1 MKLTL
6 DVENTV
12 TKRAGKLQLD
22 PYEYENELVMVGML
36 DDQGNETIVTFEHS
50 EVAPTHHGYTTV
62 QNKLNEAT
70 VLIGHNIGHDL
81 VWLWESGFR
90 YDGPVFDTMMM
101 EYLILRGV
109 KQPLSLEACA
119 LRYELD
125 TKKQDTLKAYLK
137 QGVSVRDIPHAELS
151 EYLSADLHATQQL
164 AHELRV
170 KLVGT
175 EASGMHNVAH
185 LTNQM
190 VITLA
195 KIYDRGFKVDM
206 TALEG
211 VRIAFEEE
219 RKEVL
224 LYLEGKVRELMGD
237 VPLNL
242 SSPEQ
247 LSTLIYSR
255 KPMNKSTWI
264 NKIDPYMG
272 QTAFKQ
278 LIREETDVVFKS
290 HVKRCADC
298 YGSGK
303 LRKEKKDGTPYSK
316 QSKCNSCGGNGY
328 HVIPT
333 STIGGLKFNAPNAK
347 WATANGFSTNRKN
360 LELLANSARSKGLTD
375 SLEFLEKVQRL
386 SALDTYL
393 SSFVGGIANNVKSDG
408 MLHVRL
414 NQHMTSTGR
423 LSGKEPNMQNM
434 PRGGTFPVKRVFI
447 SRFNGGKI
455 LEADFAQLEFRVAA
469 YLSQDPIAIKEVTEG
484 FDVHAYTAK
493 IITDAGQ
500 TTSRQDAKAH
510 TFAPLYGASGYGR
523 SKAEAAYYTHFT
535 EKYKG
540 IADWHNTLAKEA
552 LNTGKITTP
561 SGREFSFPDVQRNA
575 RGRISYFTQIKNYPV
590 QSFATADIVPVAL
603 QWIETLLKGNKS
615 CVVNTVHDSIVID
628 VHPEEEDQVLTA
640 IDDCNT
646 NLYMYIKQDLG
657 VDINVPLLLE
667 SKIGNNWLDIKDVA

>member
-12 TKRAGKLQLD
+12 IKREGKLQLD
-22 PYEYENELVMVGML
+22 PFEPENTLVMVGML
-36 DDQGNETIVTFEHS
+36 DDQGNETIVTFDHS
-50 EVAPTHHGYTTV
+50 EVDPTADGHTIV
-62 QNKLNEAT
+62 QSTLDNAT
-70 VLIGHNIGHDL
+70 ILIGHNIGHDL
-81 VWLWESGFR
+81 VWLWESGFK

-101 EYLILRGV
+101 EYLIQRGV

-119 LRYELD
+119 ERYELD

-137 QGVSVRDIPHAELS
+137 QGVSVRDIPHTELS

-170 KLVGT
+170 KLT
-175 EASGMHNVAH
+175 SNDSAGMYNVSY

-190 VITLA
+190 VTALS
-195 KIYDRGFKVDM
+195 KIYMRGFNVDVA
-206 TALEG
+206 ALEA
-211 VRIAFEEE
+211 VRVEFEEE

-224 LYLEGKVRELMGD
+224 AYLETRVRDLMGD

-255 KPMNKSTWI
+255 KPVNKSSWV
-264 NKIDPYMG
+264 NSYDPYMARS
-272 QTAFKQ
+272 AFKQ
-278 LIREETDVVFKS
+278 LIRDQTNVVYKS
-290 HVKRCADC
+290 YVKRCEDC

-303 LRKEKKDGTPYSK
+303 IRKEKKNGTPYTK
-316 QSKCNSCGGNGY
+316 MSKCVSCSSHGY
-328 HVIPT
+328 HVIAT
-333 STIGGLKFNAPNAK
+333 DVIGGLKFNAPDAK

-360 LELLANSARSKGLTD
+360 LAILANAARGKGLVE

-393 SSFVGGIANNVKSDG
+393 SSFIGGIANNVKPDG
-408 MLHVRL
+408 KLHVRL

-447 SRFNGGKI
+447 SRFNQGKI

-469 YLSQDPIAIKEVTEG
+469 YLSQDIVAIKEVTEG
-484 FDVHAYTAK
+484 FDVHAYTAS
-493 IITDAGQ
+493 IITKAGQ
-500 TTSRQDAKAH
+500 VTSRQDAKAH

-523 SKAEAAYYTHFT
+523 SKAEAAYYTHFN
-535 EKYKG
+535 EKYTG
-540 IADWHNTLAKEA
+540 IAKWHDTLANEA

-603 QWIETLLKGNKS
+603 LWIDTLLQGKKS

-628 VHPEEEDQVLTA
+628 VHPEEESQVLCA
-640 IDDCNT
+640 IKDINY
-646 NLYMYIKQDLG
+646 NLDRYIKEGLN

>member
-434 PRGGTFPVKRVFI
+434 PRGGTFPVKRVFV

-552 LNTGKITTP
+552 LNTGKIITP

>member
-12 TKRAGKLQLD
+12 IKREGKLQLD
-22 PYEYENELVMVGML
+22 PFEPENTLVMVGML
-36 DDQGNETIVTFEHS
+36 DDHGNEDIVTFDHS
-50 EVAPTHHGYTTV
+50 EVEATPNGHAIV
-62 QNKLNEAT
+62 QSKLDQAT

-81 VWLWESGFR
+81 VWLWESGFT
-90 YDGPVFDTMMM
+90 YNGSVFDTMMM

-119 LRYELD
+119 QRYDLD

-137 QGVSVRDIPHAELS
+137 QGVSVRDVPHAELA

-164 AHELRV
+164 AHELRI

-175 EASGMHNVAH
+175 DASGMHNVVQ

-190 VITLA
+190 VIALA
-195 KIYDRGFKVDM
+195 KIYTRGFNVDI

-224 LYLEGKVRELMGD
+224 SYLETKVRELMGD

-255 KPMNKSTWI
+255 KPVDKTVWI
-264 NKIDPYMG
+264 NKFDPYMG

-278 LIREETDVVFKS
+278 LVREETDIVYKS
-290 HVKRCADC
+290 HVKRCVDC

-303 LRKEKKDGTPYSK
+303 IRKEKKDGTPYAK
-316 QSKCNSCGGNGY
+316 LSKCNSCDGNGY

-333 STIGGLKFNAPNAK
+333 SIVGGLKFNAPNAK

-360 LELLANSARSKGLTD
+360 LELLANSARTKGMTD
-375 SLEFLEKVQRL
+375 ALEFLEKVQRL

-393 SSFVGGIANNVKSDG
+393 SSFVGGIANNVKADG
-408 MLHVRL
+408 KLHVRL

-434 PRGGTFPVKRVFI
+434 PRGGTFPVKRVFV

-469 YLSQDPIAIKEVTEG
+469 YLSQDPVAIREVTDG
-484 FDVHAYTAK
+484 FDVHSYTAK

-500 TTSRQDAKAH
+500 VMSRQDAKAH

-523 SKAEAAYYTHFT
+523 SKAEATYYTHFN

-540 IADWHNTLAKEA
+540 IANWHDTLAKEA

-603 QWIETLLKGNKS
+603 LWIETLLKCNKS

-628 VHPEEEDQVLTA
+628 VHPDEEEQVLTA
-640 IDDCNT
+640 IEDCNT
-646 NLYMYIKQDLG
+646 NLDTCIKQHLG

>member
-375 SLEFLEKVQRL
+375 ALEFLEKVQRL

-434 PRGGTFPVKRVFI
+434 PRGGTFPVKRVFV

-540 IADWHNTLAKEA
+540 IANWHNTLAKEA

-603 QWIETLLKGNKS
+603 LWIETLLKGKKS
-615 CVVNTVHDSIVID
+615 CIVNTVHDSIVVD
-628 VHPEEEDQVLTA
+628 VHPEEEDHVLWA
-640 IDDCNT
+640 IEDCSINMS
-646 NLYMYIKQDLG
+646 LHIHHHFG
-657 VDINVPLLLE
+657 IRINVPLLLE

>member
-375 SLEFLEKVQRL
+375 ALEFLEKVQRL

-434 PRGGTFPVKRVFI
+434 PRGGTFPVKRVFV

-540 IADWHNTLAKEA
+540 IANWHNTLAKEA

>member
-12 TKRAGKLQLD
+12 IKREGKLQLD
-22 PYEYENELVMVGML
+22 PFEPENTLVMVGML
-36 DDQGNETIVTFEHS
+36 DDQGNEDIVTFDHS
-50 EVAPTHHGYTTV
+50 EVEATPNGHATV
-62 QNKLNEAT
+62 QSKLDQAT

-81 VWLWESGFR
+81 VWLWESGFTYR
-90 YDGPVFDTMMM
+90 GPVFDTMMM

-119 LRYELD
+119 QRYDLD

-137 QGVSVRDIPHAELS
+137 QGISVRDVPHAELA

-164 AHELRV
+164 AHELRI

-175 EASGMHNVAH
+175 EASGMHNVVQ

-190 VITLA
+190 VIALA
-195 KIYDRGFKVDM
+195 KIYTRGFNVDI

-224 LYLEGKVRELMGD
+224 SYLETKVRELMGD

-255 KPMNKSTWI
+255 KPVDKTAWI
-264 NKIDPYMG
+264 NKFDPYMG

-278 LIREETDVVFKS
+278 LVREETDIVYKS
-290 HVKRCADC
+290 YVKRCADC

-303 LRKEKKDGTPYSK
+303 IRKEKKDGTPYAK
-316 QSKCNSCGGNGY
+316 MSKCNSCDGNGY
-328 HVIPT
+328 HVLPT
-333 STIGGLKFNAPNAK
+333 SIVGGLKFNAPNAK

-360 LELLANSARSKGLTD
+360 LELLANSARTKGMTD
-375 SLEFLEKVQRL
+375 ALEFLEKVQRL

-393 SSFVGGIANNVKSDG
+393 SSFVGGIANNVKADG
-408 MLHVRL
+408 KLHVRL

-434 PRGGTFPVKRVFI
+434 PRGGTFPVKRVFV

-469 YLSQDPIAIKEVTEG
+469 YLSQDPVAIREVTDG
-484 FDVHAYTAK
+484 FDVHSYTAK

-500 TTSRQDAKAH
+500 VMSRQDAKAH

-523 SKAEAAYYTHFT
+523 SKAEATYYTHFN

-540 IADWHNTLAKEA
+540 IANWHDTLAKEA

-603 QWIETLLKGNKS
+603 IWIETLLKGKKS

-628 VHPEEEDQVLTA
+628 VHPEEEEQVLIA
-640 IDDCNT
+640 IEDCNT
-646 NLYMYIKQDLG
+646 NLDTCIKQHLG

>member
-175 EASGMHNVAH
+175 EASGMYNVAH

-375 SLEFLEKVQRL
+375 ALEFLEKVQRL

-434 PRGGTFPVKRVFI
+434 PRGGTFPVKRVFV

>member
-375 SLEFLEKVQRL
+375 ALEFLEKVQRL

-434 PRGGTFPVKRVFI
+434 PRGGTFPVKRVFV

-540 IADWHNTLAKEA
+540 IANWHNTLAKEA

-603 QWIETLLKGNKS
+603 LWIETLLKGKKS
-615 CVVNTVHDSIVID
+615 CIVNTVHDSIVID
-628 VHPEEEDQVLTA
+628 VHPEEEDHVLWA
-640 IDDCNT
+640 IEDCSINMS
-646 NLYMYIKQDLG
+646 LHIHHHFG
-657 VDINVPLLLE
+657 IRINVPLLLE

>member
-137 QGVSVRDIPHAELS
+137 QGVSVRDVPHAELA

-552 LNTGKITTP
+552 LNTGKIITP

-628 VHPEEEDQVLTA
+628 VHPEEEDHVLWA
-640 IDDCNT
+640 IEDCSINMS
-646 NLYMYIKQDLG
+646 LHIHHHFG
-657 VDINVPLLLE
+657 IRINVPLLLE

>member
-175 EASGMHNVAH
+175 EASGMYNVAH

-434 PRGGTFPVKRVFI
+434 PRGGTFPVKRVFV

-523 SKAEAAYYTHFT
+523 SKAEATYYTHFN

-540 IADWHNTLAKEA
+540 IANWHDTLAKEA

>member
-434 PRGGTFPVKRVFI
+434 PRGGTFPVKRVFV

-469 YLSQDPIAIKEVTEG
+469 YLSQDPIAI
-484 FDVHAYTAK
+484 TAK

-603 QWIETLLKGNKS
+603 LWIETLLKGKKS
-615 CVVNTVHDSIVID
+615 CIVNTVHDSIVVD
-628 VHPEEEDQVLTA
+628 VHPEEEDHVLWA
-640 IDDCNT
+640 IEDCSINMS
-646 NLYMYIKQDLG
+646 LHIHHHFG
-657 VDINVPLLLE
+657 IRINVPLLLE

>member
-375 SLEFLEKVQRL
+375 ALEFLEKVQRL

-434 PRGGTFPVKRVFI
+434 PRGGTFPVKRVFV

-603 QWIETLLKGNKS
+603 LWIETLLKGKKS
-615 CVVNTVHDSIVID
+615 CIVNTVHDSIVVD
-628 VHPEEEDQVLTA
+628 VHPEEEDHVLWA
-640 IDDCNT
+640 IEDCSINMS
-646 NLYMYIKQDLG
+646 LHIHHHFG
-657 VDINVPLLLE
+657 IRINVPLLLE

>member
-434 PRGGTFPVKRVFI
+434 PRGGTFPVKRVFV

>member
-375 SLEFLEKVQRL
+375 ALEFLEKVQRL

-540 IADWHNTLAKEA
+540 IANWHNTLAKEA

>member
-12 TKRAGKLQLD
+12 IKREGKLQLD
-22 PYEYENELVMVGML
+22 PFEPENTLVMVGML
-36 DDQGNETIVTFEHS
+36 DDHGNEDIVTFDHS
-50 EVAPTHHGYTTV
+50 EVEATPNGHAIV
-62 QNKLNEAT
+62 QSKLDQAT

-81 VWLWESGFR
+81 VWLWESGFT
-90 YDGPVFDTMMM
+90 YNGSVFDTMMM

-119 LRYELD
+119 QRYDLD

-137 QGVSVRDIPHAELS
+137 QGVSVRDVPHAELA

-175 EASGMHNVAH
+175 EASGMHNVVQ

-190 VITLA
+190 VIALA
-195 KIYDRGFKVDM
+195 KIYTRGFNVDI

-224 LYLEGKVRELMGD
+224 SYLETKVRELMGD

-255 KPMNKSTWI
+255 KPVDKTAWI
-264 NKIDPYMG
+264 NKFDPYMG

-278 LIREETDVVFKS
+278 LVREETDIVYKS

-303 LRKEKKDGTPYSK
+303 IRKEKKDGTPYAK
-316 QSKCNSCGGNGY
+316 LSKCNSCDGNGY

-333 STIGGLKFNAPNAK
+333 SIVGGLKFNAPNAK

-360 LELLANSARSKGLTD
+360 LELLANSARTKGMTD
-375 SLEFLEKVQRL
+375 ALEFLEKVQRL

-393 SSFVGGIANNVKSDG
+393 SSFVGGIANNVKADG
-408 MLHVRL
+408 KLHVRL

-434 PRGGTFPVKRVFI
+434 PRGGTFPVKRVFV

-469 YLSQDPIAIKEVTEG
+469 YLSQDPVAI
-484 FDVHAYTAK
+484 
-493 IITDAGQ
+493 
-500 TTSRQDAKAH
+500 
-510 TFAPLYGASGYGR
+510 
-523 SKAEAAYYTHFT
+523 
-535 EKYKG
+535 
-540 IADWHNTLAKEA
+540 
-552 LNTGKITTP
+552 
-561 SGREFSFPDVQRNA
+561 
-575 RGRISYFTQIKNYPV
+575 RGSNRWF
-590 QSFATADIVPVAL
+590 
-603 QWIETLLKGNKS
+603 
-615 CVVNTVHDSIVID
+615 
-628 VHPEEEDQVLTA
+628 
-640 IDDCNT
+640 
-646 NLYMYIKQDLG
+646 
-657 VDINVPLLLE
+657 
-667 SKIGNNWLDIKDVA
+667 

>member
-375 SLEFLEKVQRL
+375 ALEFLEKVQRL

-434 PRGGTFPVKRVFI
+434 PRGGTFPVKRVFV

>member
-175 EASGMHNVAH
+175 EASGMHNVVH

-375 SLEFLEKVQRL
+375 ALEFLEKVQRL

-434 PRGGTFPVKRVFI
+434 PRGGTFPVKRVFV

-540 IADWHNTLAKEA
+540 IANWHNTLAKEA

-603 QWIETLLKGNKS
+603 LWIETLLKGKKS
-615 CVVNTVHDSIVID
+615 CIVNTVHDSIVID
-628 VHPEEEDQVLTA
+628 VHPEEEDHVLWA
-640 IDDCNT
+640 IEDCNI
-646 NLYMYIKQDLG
+646 NMSLHIHYHFGIS
-657 VDINVPLLLE
+657 INVPLLLE